1 MWADGISDISPMPDA
16 PMWVLWNYQVHHRP
30 HRVWWTCHFIP
41 DGRSLAGAVHCWSTV
56 TFSFLP
62 ARGSSRITT
71 RREEVEP

>member
-1 MWADGISDISPMPDA
+1 MPVNV
-16 PMWVLWNYQVHHRP
+16 PTE
-30 HRVWWTCHFIP
+30 WWTCHFLP
-41 DGRSLAGAVHCWSTV
+41 DGRSLDGAVHCWQTV